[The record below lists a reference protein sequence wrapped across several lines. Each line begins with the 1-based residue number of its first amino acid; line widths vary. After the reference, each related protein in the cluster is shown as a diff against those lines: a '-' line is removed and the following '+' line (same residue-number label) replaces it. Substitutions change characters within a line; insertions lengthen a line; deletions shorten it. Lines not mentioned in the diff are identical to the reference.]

1 MSVATVDQS
10 DIMTLPVIEFV
21 APMPGFPAVRRF
33 VLVEVDDSGLLYAM
47 TALDD
52 PDIRFLVVPPGPFF
66 SEYEPE
72 VDDETMQALEV
83 VDANE
88 LLVLLVV
95 SAGDKASEATVNLMA
110 PIVVHQPTRRAVQ
123 LILTGSGLPVR
134 ARLLAA

>member
-52 PDIRFLVVPPGPFF
+52 PAVRFLVVPPGPFF

-72 VDDETMQALEV
+72 VDDETMQALDV
-83 VDANE
+83 VDAAE

-95 SAGDKASEATVNLMA
+95 SVPQAARSRLKIIAKEA
-110 PIVVHQPTRRAVQ
+110 RRCIFFKMKTPHHFV
-123 LILTGSGLPVR
+123 
-134 ARLLAA
+134 

>member
-21 APMPGFPAVRRF
+21 APMPGFPAVRKF

-52 PDIRFLVVPPGPFF
+52 PAVRFLVVPPGPFF

-83 VDANE
+83 VDAAE

-95 SAGDKASEATVNLMA
+95 SAGDKAAEATVNLMA